1 MKKAGI
7 EAVDE
12 WTRIPADIGES
23 IRGLSETDLDR
34 RGGSEG
40 WSIREYVHHLVEAN
54 LVAST
59 MVIAALANNG
69 GEFDWTWVNPNEAW
83 MKRVGYDKADV
94 KPALTMLT
102 AVCDYIAGIVAAQPG
117 MLERYVSL
125 NDSPGAKRYNAT
137 VEKILRDEREHA
149 KHHLA
154 DIRGISAS
162 FEAAARLL
170 AIPIQVGS
178 GSLP

>member
-7 EAVDE
+7 EAIDE
-12 WTRIPADIGES
+12 WAMIPADIEKS
-23 IRGLSETDLDR
+23 ISGLSETDLDR

-59 MVIAALANNG
+59 MVIAALANTG
-69 GEFDWTWVNPNEAW
+69 GDFDWTWVNPNEAW

-102 AVCDYIAGIVAAQPG
+102 AVCDHITGIVAAQPG
-117 MLERYVSL
+117 MLERYIRL
-125 NDSPGAKRYNAT
+125 NDSPGAKRYSAT

-149 KHHLA
+149 NHHRA
-154 DIRGISAS
+154 DIRGT
-162 FEAAARLL
+162 L
-170 AIPIQVGS
+170 GT
-178 GSLP
+178 

>member
-1 MKKAGI
+1 MKKASV
-7 EAVDE
+7 EAIAE
-12 WTRIPADIGES
+12 WTRIPADIRKS

-59 MVIAALANNG
+59 MVIAALANDG

-83 MKRVGYDKADV
+83 MKRLGYDKADV

-117 MLERYVSL
+117 MLDRHVSL

-137 VEKILRDEREHA
+137 VEKILKDERDHA
-149 KHHLA
+149 NHHLA
-154 DIRGISAS
+154 DIRATSIT
-162 FEAAARLL
+162 
-170 AIPIQVGS
+170 
-178 GSLP
+178 